1 MNGAFNIQMV
11 GSPTAW
17 SYGYL
22 MATVGGVSLENN
34 GYIAKHP
41 KLSRKTFADG
51 KWHHFAL
58 VYDKAAGESYFYLDN
73 VLHLSGA
80 TPSPYFSKVNNGYIK
95 QFILGDSYWSNHY
108 STNFRF
114 DDVRITRGA
123 LRPYQFLT
131 TLPIENVDDYASASF
146 ENDFVMTPYANFF
159 GEAGTPSAFTADG
172 RTPVL
177 EKARPARIL
186 TLGKKGAELTD
197 SNTYSLRI
205 DGGQVLYS
213 NRALM
218 VESDEFTVQ
227 FFMKP
232 NSINDKAGIARINRT
247 STTLVTGE
255 VTWALSFADGDGNL
269 SLKVDTDAEAGQTH
283 TFQAG
288 VANNAWCHIA
298 MQFTVEDG
306 NSVVKLYKDYEL
318 VDTWTLDG
326 KIVTRPRLMNF
337 MLGAGEDS
345 TVGFNGYIDEFR
357 LTPGFVPV
365 SSFLYPVRL
374 GSVILVK

>member
-1 MNGAFNIQMV
+1 VI
-11 GSPTAW
+11 
-17 SYGYL
+17 
-22 MATVGGVSLENN
+22 
-34 GYIAKHP
+34 
-41 KLSRKTFADG
+41 
-51 KWHHFAL
+51 
-58 VYDKAAGESYFYLDN
+58 
-73 VLHLSGA
+73 
-80 TPSPYFSKVNNGYIK
+80 NGYIK
-95 QFILGDSYWSNHY
+95 QLILGDSYWGDHY

-218 VESDEFTVQ
+218 AESDEFTVQ

-232 NSINDKAGIARINRT
+232 NSINEKAGIARINRS
-247 STTLVTGE
+247 STTLVTEE
-255 VTWALSFADGDGNL
+255 VTWALSFADSDGNL
-269 SLKVDTDAEAGQTH
+269 SLKVDTDARAGQTH
-283 TFQAG
+283 VFQTA
-288 VANNAWCHIA
+288 VASNVWSHIG
-298 MQFTVEDG
+298 MQFITENG
-306 NSVVKLYKDYEL
+306 NTAVKLYKDYEL
-318 VDTWTLDG
+318 VDTWTLEG